1 MEFTYLSR
9 VETYLSKFPLLQEYD
24 LLERLAVI
32 VIYLLLAKIIDVIL
46 IRFLRGVAKRT
57 RFRLDDYLLAF
68 FHWPLLVTVAMFG
81 VLHALSI
88 EPNLPGVYTF
98 VFTGGVKTL
107 ILLVWCGAVSRTLSK
122 LTHEEALE
130 LFGAKYIDRD
140 IFLLFKNVSR
150 ILILFL
156 TIVWILLLWKVN
168 LSPIFASAGI
178 AGIAIALAAKD
189 TLANFFGG
197 ISVFMDR
204 AYKVGEYI
212 ILDSGERGE
221 VVEVG
226 IRSTKIQT
234 RDEVLITIPNSIM
247 ANSKIINQSAP
258 QPRFRIR
265 LDIGVAYGT
274 DLDKV
279 EDLLLQVVADN
290 NQVLR
295 QPAPRLRLRS
305 FGDSAVN
312 FQLLLWI
319 RDPREKGR
327 QTHLLLK
334 EIYRCFRENHISIP
348 FPQRD
353 IYVRHGAVGPLSQE
367 LQKEELDHGGEGVE
381 TNGER

>member
-1 MEFTYLSR
+1 MEFSFYQELEKLLR
-9 VETYLSKFPLLQEYD
+9 EVPLLQQYD
-24 LLERLAVI
+24 LLQRLAI
-32 VIYLLLAKIIDVIL
+32 VLVYAVLAKVIDLVL
-46 IRFLRGVAKRT
+46 IRSLRRVADRT
-57 RFRLDDYLLAF
+57 RMHFDDFLINF
-68 FHWPLLVTVAMFG
+68 FHRPFLVTVILLG
-81 VLHALSI
+81 VLHACAV
-88 EPNLPGVYTF
+88 EPTLPGMMAHIIPN
-98 VFTGGVKTL
+98 GSKTL
-107 ILLVWCGAVSRTLSK
+107 ILVVWWAAVSASLSK
-122 LTHEEALE
+122 TDIQEASRI
-130 LFGAKYIDRD
+130 FGGRTIDPD

-150 ILILFL
+150 ILILFF
-156 TIVWILLLWKVN
+156 TILWILLIWKVN
-168 LSPIFASAGI
+168 LAPLFASAGI
-178 AGIAIALAAKD
+178 VGIAVALAAKD

-212 ILDSGERGE
+212 ILESGERGE

-234 RDEVLITIPNSIM
+234 RDDVMITIPNGIM
-247 ANSKIINQSAP
+247 ANSKIINESAP

-274 DLDKV
+274 DLDMV
-279 EDLLLQVVADN
+279 EDLLLLVADGN
-290 NQVLR
+290 NQVVK
-295 QPAPRLRLRS
+295 QPAPRVRLRS

-334 EIYRCFRENHISIP
+334 EVYRVFYENNVSIP

-353 IYVRHGAVGPLSQE
+353 VYIREQQV
-367 LQKEELDHGGEGVE
+367 DE
-381 TNGER
+381 TQSSE

>member
-1 MEFTYLSR
+1 MDFSFIGHL
-9 VETYLSKFPLLQEYD
+9 ETYLTKFPLFQDYD
-24 LLERLAVI
+24 VLERLVI
-32 VIYLLLAKIIDVIL
+32 ILVYLFLAKVIDLIL
-46 IRFLRGVAKRT
+46 IRALRGLARKT
-57 RFRLDDYLLAF
+57 RFHLDDYLVAF
-68 FHWPLLVTVAMFG
+68 FHRPLLVTVAMLG
-81 VLHALSI
+81 VLHAASI
-88 EPNLPGVYTF
+88 QPKLPEVSF
-98 VFTGGVKTL
+98 FILVGGVKTL
-107 ILLVWCGAVSRTLSK
+107 ILLVWCGAISRSLSK

-130 LFGAKYIDRD
+130 LFGAKSIDQD

-156 TIVWILLLWKVN
+156 TIVWILLIWKVN

-226 IRSTKIQT
+226 IRSTKIKT
-234 RDEVLITIPNSIM
+234 RDDVLITIPNSIM

-258 QPRFRIR
+258 QPSFRIR
-265 LDIGVAYGT
+265 LDIAVAYGT
-274 DLDKV
+274 DLDEV
-279 EDLLLQVVADN
+279 EELLLQVVSDN
-290 NQVLR
+290 NQVIR

-312 FQLLLWI
+312 FQLLLWV
-319 RDPREKGR
+319 RDPRERGR

-334 EIYRCFRENHISIP
+334 EIYRCFNENNISIP

-353 IYVRHGAVGPLSQE
+353 IYVRSGKGKFAANELPRQE
-367 LQKEELDHGGEGVE
+367 SDLIEG
-381 TNGER
+381 TLKN

>member
-1 MEFTYLSR
+1 MELFTFNWLDGYLQG
-9 VETYLSKFPLLQEYD
+9 FPILKEYD
-24 LLERLAVI
+24 LLERFVI
-32 VIYLLLAKIIDVIL
+32 VLIYAVFAKIIDLFL
-46 IRFLRGVAKRT
+46 IRALRGVAKRT
-57 RFRLDDYLLAF
+57 RMHFDDFLIGF
-68 FHWPLLVTVAMFG
+68 FHRPFLVTIVMIG
-81 VLHALSI
+81 VLHACSVEPSLPHLYAFI
-88 EPNLPGVYTF
+88 IPNLSQSSIIIVW
-98 VFTGGVKTL
+98 GGAFL
-107 ILLVWCGAVSRTLSK
+107 RSLSRTDL
-122 LTHEEALE
+122 EEGRRIL
-130 LFGAKYIDRD
+130 GGSSIDAD
-140 IFLLFKNVSR
+140 IFSLFKNVSR
-150 ILILFL
+150 IVVLFS
-156 TIVWILLLWKVN
+156 TIFWILLIWDVN
-168 LSPIFASAGI
+168 LSPLFASAGI
-178 AGIAIALAAKD
+178 VGIAIALAAKD

-234 RDEVLITIPNSIM
+234 RDDILITIPNAIM

-274 DLDKV
+274 DLDIL
-279 EDLLLQVVADN
+279 EDLLMQIANDNGQVVK
-290 NQVLR
+290 
-295 QPAPRLRLRS
+295 QPAPRLRLRT

-319 RDPREKGR
+319 KDPREKGR

-334 EIYRCFRENHISIP
+334 EIYRVFYENNISIP

-353 IYVRHGAVGPLSQE
+353 LYIRE
-367 LQKEELDHGGEGVE
+367 QKAE
-381 TNGER
+381 T

>member
-1 MEFTYLSR
+1 M
-9 VETYLSKFPLLQEYD
+9 
-24 LLERLAVI
+24 
-32 VIYLLLAKIIDVIL
+32 
-46 IRFLRGVAKRT
+46 
-57 RFRLDDYLLAF
+57 
-68 FHWPLLVTVAMFG
+68 
-81 VLHALSI
+81 
-88 EPNLPGVYTF
+88 
-98 VFTGGVKTL
+98 
-107 ILLVWCGAVSRTLSK
+107 
-122 LTHEEALE
+122 THEEALE
-130 LFGAKYIDRD
+130 LFGAKSIDQD

-156 TIVWILLLWKVN
+156 TIVWILLIWKVN

-226 IRSTKIQT
+226 IRSTKIKT
-234 RDEVLITIPNSIM
+234 RDDVLITIPNSIM

-258 QPRFRIR
+258 QPSFRIR
-265 LDIGVAYGT
+265 LDIAVAYGT
-274 DLDKV
+274 DLDEV
-279 EDLLLQVVADN
+279 EELLLQVVSDN
-290 NQVLR
+290 NQVIR

-312 FQLLLWI
+312 FQLLLWV
-319 RDPREKGR
+319 RDPRERGR

-334 EIYRCFRENHISIP
+334 EIYRCFNENNISIP

-353 IYVRHGAVGPLSQE
+353 IYVRSGKGKFAANELPRQE
-367 LQKEELDHGGEGVE
+367 SDLIEG
-381 TNGER
+381 TLKN